1 MSVASILKEKGR
13 EVATVQPHH
22 SLRDVVSRLAEKR
35 LGALVVS
42 DSTRAPLGIIS
53 ERDIIRVLGT
63 HGPAVL
69 DEPVSSHMTRKVQTI
84 SEDTA
89 IDQVMSIMTQG
100 RFRHLPVVQNGVL
113 VGIVSIGD
121 IVYRHVKDLS
131 HEREALR
138 EYIATA

>member
-1 MSVASILKEKGR
+1 
-13 EVATVQPHH
+13 
-22 SLRDVVSRLAEKR
+22 
-35 LGALVVS
+35 
-42 DSTRAPLGIIS
+42 
-53 ERDIIRVLGT
+53 
-63 HGPAVL
+63 
-69 DEPVSSHMTRKVQTI
+69 MTRKVQTI

>member
-1 MSVASILKEKGR
+1 MTVARILKEKGR

-22 SLRDVVSRLAEKR
+22 SLRDVVARLAEKR

-42 DSTRAPLGIIS
+42 DSTRAALGIVS
-53 ERDIIRVLGT
+53 ERDIIRVLAI

-69 DEPVSSHMTRKVQTI
+69 DEAVSTHMTRRVQTVG
-84 SEDTA
+84 EDA
-89 IDQVMSIMTQG
+89 SIDEVMSIMTE
-100 RFRHLPVVQNGVL
+100 RRSRHMPVVEKGVL
-113 VGIVSIGD
+113 IGIVSIGD
-121 IVYRHVKDLS
+121 IVRRHVDALS